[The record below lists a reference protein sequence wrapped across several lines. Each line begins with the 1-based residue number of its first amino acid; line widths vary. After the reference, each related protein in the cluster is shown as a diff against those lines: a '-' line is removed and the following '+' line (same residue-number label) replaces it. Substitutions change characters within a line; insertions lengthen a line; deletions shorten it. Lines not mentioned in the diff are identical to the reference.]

1 MESNQIIIFASGSG
15 SNAENLITYFSKKS
29 YKINWIIYT
38 NNQKAGVI
46 NRANKLK
53 VKYRIFDKNEL
64 YNGNVLK
71 SINII
76 NPKLI
81 ILAGFLLKFPKD
93 IVNFYYKKII
103 NIHPALL
110 PKYGGKG
117 MYGMNV
123 HNAIIRNKETVSGI
137 TIHYINSNYDEGPII
152 FQKKVKIDS
161 LDSPIDLAN
170 KIHVL
175 EMKFFPKIIEEII
188 IK

>member
-15 SNAENLITYFSKKS
+15 SNAENLITYFSEKEFN
-29 YKINWIIYT
+29 INWTIYT

-46 NRANKLK
+46 NRANKLNVECK
-53 VKYRIFDKNEL
+53 IIDKNDL
-64 YNGNVLK
+64 YNGDVLT

-137 TIHYINSNYDEGPII
+137 TIHYINSDYDEGPII

>member
-15 SNAENLITYFSKKS
+15 SNAENLITYFSEKAFN
-29 YKINWIIYT
+29 INWTIYT
-38 NNQKAGVI
+38 NNKKAGVI

-53 VKYRIFDKNEL
+53 VECKIFDKNDL
-64 YNGNVLK
+64 YNGDVLT

-81 ILAGFLLKFPKD
+81 ILAGFLLKFPED
-93 IVNFYYKKII
+93 IVNLYYKKII

-152 FQKKVKIDS
+152 FQKEVKIGS
-161 LDSPIDLAN
+161 LDAPIDLAN
-170 KIHVL
+170 KIHAL
-175 EMKFFPKIIEEII
+175 EMKFFPKVIEEII